1 MRRSRLS
8 KVSDKKS
15 KQNLLITIVGIIAI
29 LFLLIRYGIPFLG
42 NLGYFFGQVTSIPKE
57 VTIDDE
63 IEVHVA
69 PPRLDSIPK
78 ATADKELIVTGT
90 SAKGSTV
97 ELYLNGF
104 TEDESKTSEG
114 GNFEFTIILTEGEN
128 IIKARAK
135 SSDTKSEF
143 SDSVSINF
151 IDTAPQLTIDSP
163 TDGQE
168 HKGNNPIT
176 VNGTT
181 DPDTSITV
189 NDFTAV
195 INFDNSYSYNLLLVE
210 GSNEIKVIA
219 EDLAGNTTEK
229 IINVT
234 YSP

>member
-104 TEDESKTSEG
+104 TEDESKISEG
-114 GNFEFTIILTEGEN
+114 GDFEFTIILTEGEN